1 MKNIDKKR
9 NVYRKRNIIM
19 IFVMHILL
27 SSFLVGCENKSS
39 MWFYK
44 TSETAY
50 YVNKDGKRVSRIYYL
65 EYEDPDYTFDIRGFS
80 KIEKSIRITNPFGSD
95 RFVGDEVYF
104 IDKNFNV
111 VGNRYFK
118 YGKAEKYYY
127 NGQDIFVALT
137 ENGIEFFDEE
147 MNSIS
152 SIPYSWT
159 EEDRII
165 WIMDAPGDNGLF
177 PILDKRNG
185 KWGYMN
191 FSGEMVIQSKYD
203 VVEPFFEGKAFVKE
217 SYEGN
222 YSIINEKGEIL
233 ETDVSKERF
242 DSWYENKCEE
252 ENTLSSGTGVY
263 ELIYKD

>member
-9 NVYRKRNIIM
+9 NVYRKRNMIM

-27 SSFLVGCENKSS
+27 ASFLVGCENKSS

-65 EYEDPDYTFDIRGFS
+65 EYEDTDYTFDIRGFS
-80 KIEKSIRITNPFGSD
+80 KIVKSVRSPISYEAIK
-95 RFVGDEVYF
+95 DEVYF

-127 NGQDIFVALT
+127 NGQDIFVTLT

-147 MNSIS
+147 MNSILR
-152 SIPYSWT
+152 IPYSWM
-159 EEDRII
+159 EDDRIGEI
-165 WIMDAPGDNGLF
+165 IGFPGDNGLF
-177 PILDKRNG
+177 SIKDEKG
-185 KWGYMN
+185 DKWGYIN
-191 FSGEMVIQSKYD
+191 ISGEMVIQPKY
-203 VVEPFFEGKAFVKE
+203 EMAFPFYEGKAFVREADKD
-217 SYEGN
+217 N
-222 YSIINEKGEIL
+222 YLIINEKGEII
-233 ETDVSKERF
+233 EGDVSSERMESL
-242 DSWYENKCEE
+242 DESRYENE
-252 ENTLSSGTGVY
+252 ENPYSSD
-263 ELIYKD
+263 EAYKLVQVK